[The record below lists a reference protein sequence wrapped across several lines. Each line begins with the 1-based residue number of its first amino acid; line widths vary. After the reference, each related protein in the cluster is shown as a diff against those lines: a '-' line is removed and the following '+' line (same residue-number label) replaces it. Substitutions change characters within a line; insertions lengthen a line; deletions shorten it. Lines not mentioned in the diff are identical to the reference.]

1 MNNTLILETQYR
13 IYDGLLACGLLV
25 CLVIGLPGNCLALKY
40 FLQTKKRNLSTL
52 LYIVACSIDVGS
64 STIHLPVAFS
74 LLKNRNPGLLDNK
87 SFCLIWNVILFL
99 LQQMSIFVVMT
110 LSLSRAIVIKYPF
123 YKVNKRAVL
132 VSIALYLIYHC
143 IWNTILFTHIHTD
156 MEVYCT
162 IAPSDEHTKSSLLS
176 NFFIFNYSACLGI
189 PPIIVFLTFL
199 VSIVM
204 LQKDRV
210 ANNVSQRRNQHAS
223 ITITYFTALFLCCNC
238 LTFINCCLLTYA
250 FVSNTYS
257 IYESSFMS
265 FYSWLLS
272 LIFCTVLNASLNP
285 LLYVWRMG
293 EMRLW
298 IVGILPNRA
307 SSPSGAIAN
316 TNIETETEL

>member
-1 MNNTLILETQYR
+1 MS
-13 IYDGLLACGLLV
+13 
-25 CLVIGLPGNCLALKY
+25 GLPGNCLALRY
-40 FLQTKKRNLSTL
+40 FLRTKKRNLPTL

-64 STIHLPVAFS
+64 SIIHLPVAFS

-87 SFCLIWNVILFL
+87 SFCLIWNFILFL

-110 LSLSRAIVIKYPF
+110 LSLSRAVVIKYPF

-143 IWNTILFTHIHTD
+143 IWNTILFTDMHIVLKED
-156 MEVYCT
+156 VSCT
-162 IAPSDEHTKSSLLS
+162 IALSPSDEPPPSSLLS
-176 NFFIFNYSACLGI
+176 IFSMLNYSACLGI

-204 LQKDRV
+204 LQKERV

-238 LTFINCCLLTYA
+238 FTFINCCLLTYTMV
-250 FVSNTYS
+250 FKTN
-257 IYESSFMS
+257 IYENSFMYS
-265 FYSWLLS
+265 YSWLLS
-272 LIFCTVLNASLNP
+272 EIFCTVLNASLNP
-285 LLYVWRMG
+285 LLYVWRMK

-298 IVGILPNRA
+298 IVGILPNR
-307 SSPSGAIAN
+307 SGSPSGEIAN
-316 TNIETETEL
+316 TSHETETEL